1 MYRHMSQP
9 DCNDSSNG
17 SRRGEGSLTRIKCQ
31 GCAVR
36 TAALCSEV
44 SDDCANSLGRAFHRR
59 RVPAGQVIYSS
70 DQKNKIF
77 AVIISGVVK
86 LTNVRPDGRQQIVG
100 LQFPAEFV
108 GRPYSGTSNLL
119 AEAASNLELCCF
131 SGDAFET
138 IMHRHPDLEGALLKR
153 TLDSLD
159 NAREWMFMLGRKTA
173 HERVAS
179 LVHMIAERLTH
190 PSTRVQPLEFCRF
203 ESPLSRTEMA
213 DCLGLRLETV
223 SRQLAILK
231 QRGVLASSR
240 NRTFDVRSMSEL
252 RRWSESPVE

>member
-1 MYRHMSQP
+1 MSQP
-9 DCNDSSNG
+9 DCTDSSNG

-44 SDDCANSLGRAFHRR
+44 GDECANALGRAFHRR

-70 DQKNKIF
+70 DQKSKVF

-100 LQFPAEFV
+100 LQFPADFV
-108 GRPYSGTSNLL
+108 GRPYLGTSNLL

-131 SGDAFET
+131 SGDAFES
-138 IMHRHPDLEGALLKR
+138 IMHRHPELEGALLKR

-179 LVHMIAERLTH
+179 LILMIAERMTH
-190 PSTRVQPLEFCRF
+190 PSSRKEPLEICRF

-223 SRQLAILK
+223 SRQLAVLK

-252 RRWSESPVE
+252 RRWSESPAE